1 MNNRDRCARYS
12 IDFTKDCM
20 MGPSSIRLLDELL
33 RRAPADARFDRT
45 LPKIIGR
52 TP

>member
-12 IDFTKDCM
+12 ADFTKDCM

-33 RRAPADARFDRT
+33 RRAPADARFDRA
-45 LPKIIGR
+45 LPKIAGC